1 MKVRIEKKR
10 LLTVA
15 LTGLLLLAFSVSAY
29 AMTVWV
35 SGTVTKGPWEEKY
48 RHIEVDN
55 KKYTLMPDDVRIER
69 LTQTYSGIWQREDMP
84 FGDIGVGQRIMI
96 NVQGHRI
103 YQIVIEE

>member
-10 LLTVA
+10 LIAVA
-15 LTGLLLLAFSVSAY
+15 LTGLLLLAFSVSAP

-35 SGTVTKGPWEEKY
+35 SGMVTKGPWEEKY

-55 KKYTLMPDDVRIER
+55 KKYTLMPGDVRIER
-69 LTQTYSGIWQREDMP
+69 LTQTYSGIWQREDMS